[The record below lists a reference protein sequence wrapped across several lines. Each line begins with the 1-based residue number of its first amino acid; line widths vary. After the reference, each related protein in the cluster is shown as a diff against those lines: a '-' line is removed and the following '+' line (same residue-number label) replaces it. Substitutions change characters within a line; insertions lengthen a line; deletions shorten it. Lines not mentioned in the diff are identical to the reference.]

1 MTKNINTLLWFL
13 LAVLAARLGLT
24 AMLPL
29 ADTTEPRYAEIA
41 RIMAETGDW
50 ITPWFDEGVPF
61 WGKPP
66 LSFWAQALSF
76 KLLGVSEFSG
86 RLPSWL
92 ANVVIVYLT
101 YTLRRYLHP
110 ERNSEAARLSGLW
123 AALIYATMALGFLA
137 AGTVMTDSFLALGS
151 TLVLTGLIVRLQ
163 GGPVLWGWLFFVG
176 LAIGLLA
183 KGPLVLVLTGLPVFL
198 WVAATQRWRTLWQQ
212 LPWLRG
218 TLLMLAL
225 ATPWYILAELKTP
238 GFLDYFIVGEHIKRF
253 LVSNWQGDLYGN
265 AHEFTRG
272 TIWLYLVAASFPW
285 GLIAIAAFG
294 VSYWRGQPP
303 QHQWQ
308 SREAG
313 VGGLILASAL
323 SPAIFFTLSGNIL
336 WTYVLPGL
344 PFLAV
349 LASSLWPRG
358 LTRPMPGPALA
369 AASLIP
375 VIAVVAGGW
384 LVVHP
389 EQLRTERDLVA
400 RVDQIP
406 GLTAKNLYYLDK
418 APFSARFY
426 SQGSVITIDED
437 VIVHRLEKGNFP
449 ESMALAVEKSNTA
462 MLKRLEGLAKPVQEN
477 QHYRLF
483 LLQPWSGKAGPGL
496 GQQSKTGGID
506 YNTSNDH
513 PLS

>member
-1 MTKNINTLLWFL
+1 MTRNINTLLWL
-13 LAVLAARLGLT
+13 LFAVLAARLGL
-24 AMLPL
+24 AAILPL

-50 ITPWFDEGVPF
+50 ITPWFDYGVPF

-76 KLLGVSEFSG
+76 KLLGVSEFAG

-92 ANVVIVYLT
+92 ANAVIVYLVF
-101 YTLRRYLHP
+101 TLRRYLHP
-110 ERNSEAARLSGLW
+110 ERNSEAATLAGLW
-123 AALIYATMALGFLA
+123 AALIYATTALGFLT

-151 TLVLTGLIVRLQ
+151 TLVLTSLLVRLQ
-163 GGPVLWGWLFFVG
+163 GGPMVWGWLFFIG
-176 LAIGLLA
+176 LATGLLA
-183 KGPLVLVLTGLPVFL
+183 KGPLILVITGLPVFL
-198 WVAATQRWRTLWQQ
+198 WVATTRGWQDLWQR

-218 TLLMLAL
+218 SLLMMAI
-225 ATPWYILAELKTP
+225 AAPWYVLAELKTP

-253 LVSNWQGDLYGN
+253 LVSSWQGDLYGN

-285 GLIAIAAFG
+285 GLIAIVVFG
-294 VSYWRGQPP
+294 VSRWRHQPA

-308 SREAG
+308 PLEKG
-313 VGGLILASAL
+313 LGGLVLASAL

-349 LASSLWPRG
+349 LVSSLWPKE
-358 LTRPMPGPALA
+358 LTRPMTASSLA
-369 AASLIP
+369 AVLTIP
-375 VIAVVAGGW
+375 LMGIAAAGW
-384 LVVHP
+384 LTVNP
-389 EQLRTERDLVA
+389 EHLKTERNLVA
-400 RVDQIP
+400 KVDQLP
-406 GLTAKNLYYLDK
+406 GMSADNLFYLGK

-426 SQGSVITIDED
+426 SRGEAHAIEQDVVID
-437 VIVHRLEKGNFP
+437 RLESGNLP
-449 ESMALAVEKSNTA
+449 KPMALAVEKGNAA
-462 MLKRLEGLAKPVQEN
+462 MLKRLEGVTRPIKEN
-477 QHYRLF
+477 RRFRLF
-483 LLQPWSGKAGPGL
+483 LLEPSSGETANSSHG
-496 GQQSKTGGID
+496 QSKTSGID
-506 YNTSNDH
+506 YNASNDH